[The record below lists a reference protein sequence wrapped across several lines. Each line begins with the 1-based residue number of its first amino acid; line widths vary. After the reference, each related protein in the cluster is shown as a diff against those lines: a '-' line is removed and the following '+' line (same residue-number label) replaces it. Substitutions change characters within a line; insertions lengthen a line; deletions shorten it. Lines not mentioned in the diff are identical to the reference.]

1 MTNTW
6 LRMLGIGRN
15 ASPPRRRNNTKPPV
29 KPTRNLSPLGRP
41 KNLTNEEWRIIQ
53 ANLASSNNNLTPEER
68 RLIEANIQATLAKQ
82 RANASTTRAS
92 SNNNLVNLTGNTPTR
107 TPRNRTSNRARSN
120 NNTPRALANAA
131 AYPLVVPR
139 ATYIVKLI
147 PGDGDCLFASVAQ
160 ASRIADGH
168 RPLPRADLID
178 MANDLRLMT
187 VAYLES
193 HASPDFI
200 DYNPANG
207 APYNAGTSQHNR
219 FQNYLVTMSKRGVY
233 GTEMEVEALANL
245 VNRNIVVYWDAEAA
259 AQRRARPNRPAPN
272 PSPHLTRWPVI
283 YRPRRGRSRD
293 TIVLLYEQYRRPNGF
308 ETGHFDVLLPRRR

>member
-1 MTNTW
+1 M
-6 LRMLGIGRN
+6 
-15 ASPPRRRNNTKPPV
+15 K
-29 KPTRNLSPLGRP
+29 
-41 KNLTNEEWRIIQ
+41 
-53 ANLASSNNNLTPEER
+53 ANVLA
-68 RLIEANIQATLAKQ
+68 ALAKQ
-82 RANASTTRAS
+82 RASARASSNTRTTSAS

-107 TPRNRTSNRARSN
+107 TPRNRTSNRASSN

-131 AYPLVVPR
+131 AYPPVVPR
-139 ATYIVKLI
+139 ATYTVKLI

-193 HASPDFI
+193 HADPDSI
-200 DYNPANG
+200 VLNPANG

-283 YRPRRGRSRD
+283 YTPRRGRSRD